1 MKIDFV
7 TLFPEMV
14 LPALNHS
21 IIARAVTQ
29 NIIEFSTQNPRDH
42 ATDKHR
48 TVDDSPYGGGPGMVM
63 MATIIE
69 TAVQA
74 CSPNPQTAI
83 ILTDPA
89 GERFSQADAE
99 NLSQLQHI
107 IFICGHYEGID
118 ERVATQ
124 IATHSFTIG
133 DFVLTGGELP
143 ALAMTD
149 SIVRLLPGVL
159 GSPESHQDDSHSND
173 GLLGFPLYTKPQT
186 FKGEEV
192 PEVLRSGNHQ
202 KIAQWRRQQQLNRT
216 KTRRPDLFAQA
227 DLSPSDLDLL

>member
-29 NIIEFSTQNPRDH
+29 NKVAFSTQNPRDH

-48 TVDDSPYGGGPGMVM
+48 TVDASPYGGGPGMVL
-63 MATIIE
+63 MAPIIE
-69 TAVQA
+69 SAVQA
-74 CSPNPQTAI
+74 CTPSPKTAI

-89 GERFSQADAE
+89 GTPFTQDHAEQFSQLD
-99 NLSQLQHI
+99 HI

-124 IATHSFTIG
+124 IATHSFSIG

-143 ALAMTD
+143 ALAITD
-149 SIVRLLPGVL
+149 SIIRLLPGVL

-173 GLLGFPLYTKPQT
+173 GLLGFPLYTKPQI
-186 FKGEEV
+186 FNGEEV
-192 PEVLRSGNHQ
+192 PEVLRSGNHP
-202 KIAQWRRQQQLNRT
+202 KIAQWRRKQQLIRT

-227 DLSPSDLDLL
+227 DLSPTDLDLL

>member
-14 LPALNHS
+14 LPALGHS
-21 IIARAVTQ
+21 IISRAVNQ
-29 NIIEFSTQNPRDH
+29 NLVVFSAKSPRDF

-48 TVDDSPYGGGPGMVM
+48 TVDDSPYGGGPGMVL
-63 MATIIE
+63 MAPVVE
-69 TAVQA
+69 SAVQA
-74 CSPNPQTAI
+74 CQPTPKTAI

-89 GERFSQADAE
+89 GERFTQAHAE
-99 NLSQLQHI
+99 ALSQLDHV

-143 ALAMTD
+143 ALAMAD
-149 SIVRLLPGVL
+149 SIIRLLPGVL
-159 GSPESHQDDSHSND
+159 GSAESHQDDSHSND
-173 GLLGFPLYTKPQT
+173 GLLGFPLYTKPQV
-186 FKGEEV
+186 FNEEEV
-192 PEVLRSGNHQ
+192 PDVLRSGNHQ
-202 KIAQWRRQQQLNRT
+202 KIAQWRRQQQLIRT